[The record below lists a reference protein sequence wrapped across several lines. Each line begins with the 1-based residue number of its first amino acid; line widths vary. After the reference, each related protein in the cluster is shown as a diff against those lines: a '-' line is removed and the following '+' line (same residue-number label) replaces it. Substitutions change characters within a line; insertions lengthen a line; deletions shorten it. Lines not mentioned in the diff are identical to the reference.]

1 MAQRVHRIMP
11 PPGYLGCRLA
21 VDEGD
26 GCYVNDRWQRDD
38 FGALRSVIQEN
49 REAKSSPD
57 SLNIRLVIVLHSPN
71 ALPETGLRMCLP
83 EKSQGSVHIRR
94 SAVRSLQSDW
104 SSENREMRA

>member
-49 REAKSSPD
+49 REAKSSGFPGF
-57 SLNIRLVIVLHSPN
+57 S
-71 ALPETGLRMCLP
+71 
-83 EKSQGSVHIRR
+83 GSNDFVDE
-94 SAVRSLQSDW
+94 L
-104 SSENREMRA
+104 